1 MQFPAVI
8 TYLLENSSS
17 IFPHFPMGDAEN
29 SLQPSKKRAA
39 IKELSRD
46 NPGLDDDENE
56 AELETGSFKKA
67 SEEVMASRRIVK
79 VRRSQTTSSTAT
91 PSANPFAAIRL
102 VPPTES
108 SIPSTVITS
117 EVESGITSS
126 GKPEDKNDIGEATRK
141 ETSDVCKE
149 EMKEPDQISK
159 PSEGDVD
166 ESNVVKEKVETP
178 NEADKPESAEEKLA
192 DDEKVQV
199 ETKEGTVVEK
209 SENDSKKDVEVE
221 KTKNEEQNDAGGEKS
236 EKGAETASFSSFQ
249 QLSSGQN
256 AFTGFAGTGFSSTT
270 FSFGGISKEGSS
282 LGFGSESSA
291 GSLFGAKSDQ
301 SPFGLN
307 LPTNGSTSLFG
318 NSGSSL
324 VNKSEGTGFPSKEE
338 VTVETGEENEKPVF
352 AADSVLF
359 EYLNGGWKERGKGE
373 LKVNVSTTG
382 EGKGRLVMR
391 TKGNYRLI
399 LNASLFPEMK
409 LANMDKRGVTFA
421 CFNSAADGKG
431 LSTIALKFK
440 DASIV
445 EDFRAAV
452 VEHKG
457 TTTGSLKTPENSPK
471 A

>member
-1 MQFPAVI
+1 
-8 TYLLENSSS
+8 
-17 IFPHFPMGDAEN
+17 MGDAEN

-39 IKELSRD
+39 LKEISRD

-56 AELETGSFKKA
+56 AEQETGTFKKA

-79 VRRSQTTSSTAT
+79 VRRSQTTSSTTT

-102 VPPTES
+102 VAPTES
-108 SIPSTVITS
+108 SMSSAVIS
-117 EVESGITSS
+117 TSS
-126 GKPEDKNDIGEATRK
+126 GKSEEKDDVGETTEK
-141 ETSDVCKE
+141 ETNDVNKE
-149 EMKEPDQISK
+149 EKKEPDQISK
-159 PSEGDVD
+159 TSEGNVD
-166 ESNVVKEKVETP
+166 ESNVVKEKVENP
-178 NEADKPESAEEKLA
+178 NEPDKPESAEKEA
-192 DDEKVQV
+192 DDEKIQD

-209 SENDSKKDVEVE
+209 SENDGKKDVEVE
-221 KTKNEEQNDAGGEKS
+221 KTENEEQNDAGGKKS

-249 QLSSGQN
+249 QLSSSQN
-256 AFTGFAGTGFSSTT
+256 AFTGFAGTGFSSST
-270 FSFGGISKEGSS
+270 FSFGAISKEGSP
-282 LGFGSESSA
+282 LGFGSESGA

-307 LPTNGSTSLFG
+307 LPTNGNTSLFG
-318 NSGSSL
+318 NSGSSIMS
-324 VNKSEGTGFPSKEE
+324 KGEGTGFPSKEE

-352 AADSVLF
+352 TADSVLF
-359 EYLNGGWKERGKGE
+359 EYLDGGWKERGKGE

-382 EGKGRLVMR
+382 AGKGRLVMR

-399 LNASLFPEMK
+399 LNASLYPEMK

-421 CFNSAADGKG
+421 CLNSAGDVKGG

-445 EDFRAAV
+445 EEFRAAV

-471 A
+471 ASDDCDTAV

>member
-1 MQFPAVI
+1 
-8 TYLLENSSS
+8 
-17 IFPHFPMGDAEN
+17 MGDAEN

-79 VRRSQTTSSTAT
+79 VRRSQTTTST

-108 SIPSTVITS
+108 SISSDVITS
-117 EVESGITSS
+117 EVKSGITSS
-126 GKPEDKNDIGEATRK
+126 GNPEEKNDVGEATGK

-149 EMKEPDQISK
+149 EKKEPDQISK
-159 PSEGDVD
+159 PSSEGNVD
-166 ESNVVKEKVETP
+166 ESNVVNEKVETP
-178 NEADKPESAEEKLA
+178 DEPDKAESAEKKVA
-192 DDEKVQV
+192 DDEKIQV
-199 ETKEGTVVEK
+199 ETKEGTVAEK
-209 SENDSKKDVEVE
+209 SENDSKKDVEVGE
-221 KTKNEEQNDAGGEKS
+221 TKNEEQDAGGEKS
-236 EKGAETASFSSFQ
+236 EKGTETASFSSFQ

-282 LGFGSESSA
+282 LGFGSESGA

-352 AADSVLF
+352 TADSVLF

-391 TKGNYRLI
+391 SKGNYRLI

-409 LANMDKRGVTFA
+409 LANMDKKGVTFA
-421 CFNSAADGKG
+421 CLNSAADGKG

-440 DASIV
+440 DASTV
-445 EDFRAAV
+445 DEFRAAV

-471 A
+471 ASDD

>member
-1 MQFPAVI
+1 
-8 TYLLENSSS
+8 
-17 IFPHFPMGDAEN
+17 MGDAEN

-141 ETSDVCKE
+141 ETNDVCKE
-149 EMKEPDQISK
+149 ELKESDQISK
-159 PSEGDVD
+159 PSEGNVD

-178 NEADKPESAEEKLA
+178 NEADKPESAEEKVA
-192 DDEKVQV
+192 DDEKVQA

-256 AFTGFAGTGFSSTT
+256 AFTGFSGTGFSSTT

-282 LGFGSESSA
+282 LGFGSE
-291 GSLFGAKSDQ
+291 
-301 SPFGLN
+301 
-307 LPTNGSTSLFG
+307 
-318 NSGSSL
+318 
-324 VNKSEGTGFPSKEE
+324 
-338 VTVETGEENEKPVF
+338 
-352 AADSVLF
+352 
-359 EYLNGGWKERGKGE
+359 
-373 LKVNVSTTG
+373 
-382 EGKGRLVMR
+382 
-391 TKGNYRLI
+391 
-399 LNASLFPEMK
+399 
-409 LANMDKRGVTFA
+409 
-421 CFNSAADGKG
+421 
-431 LSTIALKFK
+431 
-440 DASIV
+440 
-445 EDFRAAV
+445 
-452 VEHKG
+452 
-457 TTTGSLKTPENSPK
+457 
-471 A
+471 

>member
-1 MQFPAVI
+1 
-8 TYLLENSSS
+8 
-17 IFPHFPMGDAEN
+17 MGDAEN

-56 AELETGSFKKA
+56 AELEIGSFKKA

-79 VRRSQTTSSTAT
+79 VRRSQTTSSTTT
-91 PSANPFAAIRL
+91 PSANPFAVIRL

-108 SIPSTVITS
+108 SVSSAVITS

-126 GKPEDKNDIGEATRK
+126 GKPEEKSDVGEATRK
-141 ETSDVCKE
+141 ETSDVFKE
-149 EMKEPDQISK
+149 EKKEPDQISK
-159 PSEGDVD
+159 PLEGNVD

-178 NEADKPESAEEKLA
+178 NEPDKSESAEKKVA
-192 DDEKVQV
+192 DDDKIQV
-199 ETKEGTVVEK
+199 ETKEVTVVEK
-209 SENDSKKDVEVE
+209 RENDSKKDVEDVEVE
-221 KTKNEEQNDAGGEKS
+221 KTKNEEQNDADGEKS
-236 EKGAETASFSSFQ
+236 EKGTETASFSSFQ
-249 QLSSGQN
+249 QLSSSQN

-282 LGFGSESSA
+282 LSFGSESGA

-307 LPTNGSTSLFG
+307 LPINGNTSLFG
-318 NSGSSL
+318 NSGSSI
-324 VNKSEGTGFPSKEE
+324 VNKGEGTGFPSKEE

-352 AADSVLF
+352 TADSILF

-409 LANMDKRGVTFA
+409 LANMDKKGVTFA
-421 CFNSAADGKG
+421 CLNSAGDGKGG

-440 DASIV
+440 DASIL
-445 EDFRAAV
+445 EEFRAAV
-452 VEHKG
+452 VEHKS

-471 A
+471 ASDD

>member
-1 MQFPAVI
+1 
-8 TYLLENSSS
+8 
-17 IFPHFPMGDAEN
+17 MGETEN
-29 SLQPSKKRAA
+29 SLQTSKKRGAL
-39 IKELSRD
+39 KEISRD

-56 AELETGSFKKA
+56 AEQETGTFKKA

-79 VRRSQTTSSTAT
+79 VRRSQTTTSTTT

-108 SIPSTVITS
+108 SVSSAVITS

-126 GKPEDKNDIGEATRK
+126 GKPEEKDDVGEATRK
-141 ETSDVCKE
+141 ETSDVNKE
-149 EMKEPDQISK
+149 EKKEPDQIST
-159 PSEGDVD
+159 PSEDNVVEPD
-166 ESNVVKEKVETP
+166 VVKEKVVTP
-178 NEADKPESAEEKLA
+178 NEPDKPESAEKKVA
-192 DDEKVQV
+192 DDEKIQV

-221 KTKNEEQNDAGGEKS
+221 KTENEEQNEAGGEKS
-236 EKGAETASFSSFQ
+236 EKGTETASFSSFQ
-249 QLSSGQN
+249 QLSSSQN
-256 AFTGFAGTGFSSTT
+256 AFTGFAGTGFSGTT
-270 FSFGGISKEGSS
+270 FSFGAISKEGSP
-282 LGFGSESSA
+282 LGFGSGSSA

-307 LPTNGSTSLFG
+307 LPTNGNTSLFG
-318 NSGSSL
+318 NSGSSI
-324 VNKSEGTGFPSKEE
+324 VNKGEGTGFPSKEE
-338 VTVETGEENEKPVF
+338 VTVETGEENEKAVF
-352 AADSVLF
+352 TADSVLF
-359 EYLNGGWKERGKGE
+359 EYLGGGWKERGKGE

-399 LNASLFPEMK
+399 LNASLYPEIK
-409 LANMDKRGVTFA
+409 LANMEKRGVTFT
-421 CFNSAADGKG
+421 CLNSAGDGKG

-445 EDFRAAV
+445 EEFRAAV
-452 VEHKG
+452 MEHKG

-471 A
+471 ASDD

>member
-1 MQFPAVI
+1 
-8 TYLLENSSS
+8 
-17 IFPHFPMGDAEN
+17 MGDAEN

-141 ETSDVCKE
+141 ETNDVCKE
-149 EMKEPDQISK
+149 ELKESDQISK
-159 PSEGDVD
+159 PSEGNVD

-178 NEADKPESAEEKLA
+178 NEADKPESAEEKVA
-192 DDEKVQV
+192 DDEKVQA

-256 AFTGFAGTGFSSTT
+256 AFTGFSGTGFSSTT

-282 LGFGSESSA
+282 LGFGSESGA

-421 CFNSAADGKG
+421 CLNSAADGKG

>member
-1 MQFPAVI
+1 
-8 TYLLENSSS
+8 
-17 IFPHFPMGDAEN
+17 MGDAEN

-126 GKPEDKNDIGEATRK
+126 GIPEDKNDIGEATRK

-166 ESNVVKEKVETP
+166 KSNVVKEKVETP
-178 NEADKPESAEEKLA
+178 NEADKPESAEEKVA

-199 ETKEGTVVEK
+199 QTKEGTVVEK
-209 SENDSKKDVEVE
+209 SENDSKKDVEVA
-221 KTKNEEQNDAGGEKS
+221 KTKNEEQNDTGGEKS

-256 AFTGFAGTGFSSTT
+256 AFTGFSGTGFSSTT

-282 LGFGSESSA
+282 LGFGSESGA

-307 LPTNGSTSLFG
+307 LPTNGSTTLFG

-421 CFNSAADGKG
+421 CLNSAADGKG

>member
-1 MQFPAVI
+1 
-8 TYLLENSSS
+8 
-17 IFPHFPMGDAEN
+17 MGDAEN

-79 VRRSQTTSSTAT
+79 VRRSQTTTST

-108 SIPSTVITS
+108 SISSDVITS
-117 EVESGITSS
+117 EVKSGITSS
-126 GKPEDKNDIGEATRK
+126 GNPEEKNDVGEATGK
-141 ETSDVCKE
+141 EPSDVCKE
-149 EMKEPDQISK
+149 EKKEPDKISK
-159 PSEGDVD
+159 PSSEGNVD
-166 ESNVVKEKVETP
+166 ESNVVNEKVESP
-178 NEADKPESAEEKLA
+178 DEPDKAESAEKKVA
-192 DDEKVQV
+192 DDEKIQV

-209 SENDSKKDVEVE
+209 SENDSKKDVEVG
-221 KTKNEEQNDAGGEKS
+221 KTKNEEQDAGGEKS
-236 EKGAETASFSSFQ
+236 EKGTETASFSSFQ

-338 VTVETGEENEKPVF
+338 VTVETGEENEKLVF
-352 AADSVLF
+352 TADSVLF

-373 LKVNVSTTG
+373 LKVNVSITG

-391 TKGNYRLI
+391 SKGNYRLI
-399 LNASLFPEMK
+399 LNANLFPEMK
-409 LANMDKRGVTFA
+409 LANMDKKGVTFA
-421 CFNSAADGKG
+421 CLNSAADGKG

-445 EDFRAAV
+445 EEFQAAV

-471 A
+471 ASDD

>member
-1 MQFPAVI
+1 
-8 TYLLENSSS
+8 
-17 IFPHFPMGDAEN
+17 MGDTEN

-46 NPGLDDDENE
+46 NPGLDDDEN
-56 AELETGSFKKA
+56 ASKQETGSFKKA

-79 VRRSQTTSSTAT
+79 VRRSQTTTSTTT
-91 PSANPFAAIRL
+91 PSTNPFAAICL

-108 SIPSTVITS
+108 SVPSAVITS

-126 GKPEDKNDIGEATRK
+126 GKQEEKNGVGEPIRK
-141 ETSDVCKE
+141 ETCDVNKE
-149 EMKEPDQISK
+149 EKKEPDQISK
-159 PSEGDVD
+159 PSEGNVD
-166 ESNVVKEKVETP
+166 ETNVVEEKYETP
-178 NEADKPESAEEKLA
+178 NEADKPESDEKKVA
-192 DDEKVQV
+192 DDEKIQV

-221 KTKNEEQNDAGGEKS
+221 KTENGEQNDAGGEKS
-236 EKGAETASFSSFQ
+236 GKGTETASFSSFQ
-249 QLSSGQN
+249 QLSSSQN

-270 FSFGGISKEGSS
+270 FSFGAISKEGSP
-282 LGFGSESSA
+282 LGFGSESGA
-291 GSLFGAKSDQ
+291 GSLFGAKSEQ

-307 LPTNGSTSLFG
+307 LPTNGNTSLFG
-318 NSGSSL
+318 NSGSSI
-324 VNKSEGTGFPSKEE
+324 VSKGEGTGFPSKEE

-352 AADSVLF
+352 TADSVLF
-359 EYLNGGWKERGKGE
+359 EYLDGGWKERGKGE

-382 EGKGRLVMR
+382 AGKGRLVMR
-391 TKGNYRLI
+391 AKGNYRLI
-399 LNASLFPEMK
+399 LNASLYPEMK

-421 CFNSAADGKG
+421 CLNSAGEGKGG

-445 EDFRAAV
+445 EEFRAAV

-471 A
+471 ASDD

>member
-1 MQFPAVI
+1 
-8 TYLLENSSS
+8 
-17 IFPHFPMGDAEN
+17 MGDAEN

-79 VRRSQTTSSTAT
+79 VRRSQTTTST

-108 SIPSTVITS
+108 SISSDVITS
-117 EVESGITSS
+117 EVKSGITSS
-126 GKPEDKNDIGEATRK
+126 GNPEENNDVGEATGK
-141 ETSDVCKE
+141 EPSDVCKE
-149 EMKEPDQISK
+149 EKKEPDQISK
-159 PSEGDVD
+159 PSSEGNVD
-166 ESNVVKEKVETP
+166 ESNVVNEKVETP
-178 NEADKPESAEEKLA
+178 DEPDKAESAEKKVA
-192 DDEKVQV
+192 DDEKIQV

-209 SENDSKKDVEVE
+209 SENDSKKDVEVG
-221 KTKNEEQNDAGGEKS
+221 KTKNEEQDAGGEKC
-236 EKGAETASFSSFQ
+236 EKGTETASFSSFQ

-352 AADSVLF
+352 TADSVLF

-391 TKGNYRLI
+391 SKGNYRLI
-399 LNASLFPEMK
+399 LNANLFPEMK
-409 LANMDKRGVTFA
+409 LANMDKKGVTFA
-421 CFNSAADGKG
+421 CLNSAADGKG

-445 EDFRAAV
+445 EEFRAAV

-471 A
+471 ASDD

>member
-1 MQFPAVI
+1 M
-8 TYLLENSSS
+8 
-17 IFPHFPMGDAEN
+17 
-29 SLQPSKKRAA
+29 
-39 IKELSRD
+39 
-46 NPGLDDDENE
+46 
-56 AELETGSFKKA
+56 
-67 SEEVMASRRIVK
+67 
-79 VRRSQTTSSTAT
+79 
-91 PSANPFAAIRL
+91 
-102 VPPTES
+102 
-108 SIPSTVITS
+108 
-117 EVESGITSS
+117 
-126 GKPEDKNDIGEATRK
+126 
-141 ETSDVCKE
+141 CKE
-149 EMKEPDQISK
+149 ELKESDQISK
-159 PSEGDVD
+159 PSEGNVD

-178 NEADKPESAEEKLA
+178 NEADKPESAEEKVA
-192 DDEKVQV
+192 DDEKVQA

-256 AFTGFAGTGFSSTT
+256 AFTGFSGTGFSSTT

-282 LGFGSESSA
+282 LGFGSESGA

-421 CFNSAADGKG
+421 CLNSAADGKG